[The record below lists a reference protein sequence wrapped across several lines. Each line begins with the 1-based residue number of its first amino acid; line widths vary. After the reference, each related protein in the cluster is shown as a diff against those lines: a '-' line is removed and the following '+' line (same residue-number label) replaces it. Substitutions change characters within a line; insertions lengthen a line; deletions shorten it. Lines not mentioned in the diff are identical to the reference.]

1 MFKFINWEKIMTMG
15 VWALLVGIVVTG
27 WTDHGRLGQIE
38 DTLFTH
44 LEATEMLIS
53 AAKLERAANEDKLGA
68 LLEYHKRDFH
78 LTGMGSV
85 GTFGG
90 EESFVRVNRSSDA
103 RIYRDGDRIRIKC
116 DVEGKPEA
124 VLIVQGT
131 FSNSNRDILIAFS
144 QEAANGLGLT
154 ERVEVELEPE
164 GK

>member
-1 MFKFINWEKIMTMG
+1 MTMS
-15 VWALLVGIVVTG
+15 VWALLVGIVTIG
-27 WTDHGRLGQIE
+27 YQDHGRLGQLE
-38 DTLFTH
+38 EALLPH
-44 LEATEMLIS
+44 LEISESLITN
-53 AAKLERAANEDKLGA
+53 AAKERAANEDKLA
-68 LLEYHKRDFH
+68 ELLEYHKRDFH

-90 EESFVRVNRSSDA
+90 DDSFVRVNRSSDA
-103 RIYRDGDRIRIKC
+103 RVYKDGDRIRIRC

-144 QEAANGLGLT
+144 REAANGLGLT
-154 ERVEVELEPE
+154 ERVEVELELE

>member
-1 MFKFINWEKIMTMG
+1 MFKFINWETIMTLSM
-15 VWALLVGIVVTG
+15 WALLVGIVTFG
-27 WTDHGRLGQIE
+27 YQDHESLKMMEGILYP
-38 DTLFTH
+38 H
-44 LEATEMLIS
+44 LDATEKLIS
-53 AAKLERAANEDKLGA
+53 NAKLERAANEDKLA
-68 LLEYHKRDFH
+68 ELLQYHERDFE

-90 EESFVRVNRSSDA
+90 NESFVRVNRSSDA
-103 RIYRDGDRIRIKC
+103 RVYKDGDRMRIKC

-144 QEAANGLGLT
+144 QEAANSLGLT
-154 ERVEVELEPE
+154 ERVEVELELE